1 MKKLSAAF
9 GTLPMTW
16 PVVCAF
22 AAIIGIYVGVINQIP
37 ILYDTSF
44 RDIAV
49 SYEWWVLFAVLIV
62 SNCKNAKEAGLK
74 CLVFFLISQPV
85 IFLVELPSI
94 GSDKVLYYYTKI
106 WLPITL
112 LTLPGGAIAFYAK
125 KQNALGAVVLSIG
138 NTVVALLGV
147 SYFQKLCHS
156 FPRHLLTVVSCAAI
170 IAVLLMGMQQ
180 KWKTRFLSAATTLL
194 LTAGVIIWAVL
205 NERVNKN

>member
-22 AAIIGIYVGVINQIP
+22 AAIIGIYVGVLNQIP

-44 RDIAV
+44 REIAV
-49 SYEWWVLFAVLIV
+49 SYEWWVLFALLIV
-62 SNCKNAKEAGLK
+62 SNCKSAREAGMK

-94 GSDKVLYYYTKI
+94 GLDKVLYYYTKI

-138 NTVVALLGV
+138 NTIVALMGV

-156 FPRHLLTVVSCAAI
+156 FPRQLLTVISCASI

-205 NERVNKN
+205 NERVI

>member
-1 MKKLSAAF
+1 M
-9 GTLPMTW
+9 
-16 PVVCAF
+16 
-22 AAIIGIYVGVINQIP
+22 
-37 ILYDTSF
+37 
-44 RDIAV
+44 
-49 SYEWWVLFAVLIV
+49 
-62 SNCKNAKEAGLK
+62 K

-94 GSDKVLYYYTKI
+94 GLDKVLYYYTKI

-138 NTVVALLGV
+138 NTVVALLCV

-156 FPRHLLTVVSCAAI
+156 FPRHLLTVVSCAVI

-205 NERVNKN
+205 NERVI

>member
-1 MKKLSAAF
+1 M
-9 GTLPMTW
+9 
-16 PVVCAF
+16 
-22 AAIIGIYVGVINQIP
+22 
-37 ILYDTSF
+37 
-44 RDIAV
+44 
-49 SYEWWVLFAVLIV
+49 
-62 SNCKNAKEAGLK
+62 K

-94 GSDKVLYYYTKI
+94 GLDKVLYYYTKI

-138 NTVVALLGV
+138 NTIVALMGV

-156 FPRHLLTVVSCAAI
+156 FPRHLLTVISCASI
-170 IAVLLMGMQQ
+170 IVVLILEMQ
-180 KWKTRFLSAATTLL
+180 KRWKTRILSAATTLL

-205 NERVNKN
+205 NERVI